1 MLSRKLKKIA
11 LCVVIAALAM
21 ASVVAFVKIGKL
33 EKTKDVGTLS
43 YSIGTINEQ
52 DGKEAKR
59 EHALRTKHL
68 SADKFNKIVIQDKP
82 DVTYQIFYY
91 NADKK
96 FIGKSADLSADT
108 TELEKTQTVETVTE
122 NVKYFRVV
130 IKVTDTAKKVTIFN
144 MNKYVNQVTVTLNK

>member
-21 ASVVAFVKIGKL
+21 ASIVAFVKIGKL

-43 YSIGTINEQ
+43 YSIGSLNAD
-52 DGKEAKR
+52 DGKEIKD
-59 EHALRTKHL
+59 EHSLRSKHL
-68 SADKFNKIVIQDKP
+68 SADKFNKIDIKDKA

-108 TELEKTQTVETVTE
+108 TELEKTQTVETATE

-144 MNKYVNQVTVTLNK
+144 MNKYVKQVTVTLNK

>member
-21 ASVVAFVKIGKL
+21 ASIVAFVKIGKL

-43 YSIGTINEQ
+43 YSIGSLNAD
-52 DGKEAKR
+52 DGKEIKD
-59 EHALRTKHL
+59 EHSLRSKHL
-68 SADKFNKIVIQDKP
+68 SADKFNKIDIKDKA

-144 MNKYVNQVTVTLNK
+144 MNKYVKQVTVTLNK

>member
-1 MLSRKLKKIA
+1 MFWRKFKKIM
-11 LCVVIAALAM
+11 LWVLIAALFTAV
-21 ASVVAFVKIGKL
+21 VVAFVKISKI

-43 YSIGTINEQ
+43 YTIGSLNAD
-52 DGKEAKR
+52 DGKEIKD
-59 EHALRTKHL
+59 EHLLRSKHL
-68 SADKFNKIVIQDKP
+68 SADKFNKIDIKDKA

-108 TELEKTQTVETVTE
+108 TELEKTQIVETATE

-144 MNKYVNQVTVTLNK
+144 MNKYVKQVTVTLNK

>member
-1 MLSRKLKKIA
+1 MLSWKLKKIA

-21 ASVVAFVKIGKL
+21 ASIVAFVKIGKL

-52 DGKEAKR
+52 DGKEAKS
-59 EHALRTKHL
+59 EHALRSKHL

-108 TELEKTQTVETVTE
+108 TELEKTQTVETATE

-144 MNKYVNQVTVTLNK
+144 MNKYVKQVTVTLNK

>member
-1 MLSRKLKKIA
+1 MFWKKFKRVMIWVLLGA
-11 LCVVIAALAM
+11 LVIA
-21 ASVVAFVKIGKL
+21 STVAFVKISKI
-33 EKTKDVGTLS
+33 EKTKDVGITS
-43 YSIGTINEQ
+43 YSIGALDV
-52 DGKEAKR
+52 DGKEIKD
-59 EHALRTKHL
+59 EHALRSKHL

>member
-52 DGKEAKR
+52 DGKEAKS

-144 MNKYVNQVTVTLNK
+144 MNKYVKQVTVTLNK

>member
-52 DGKEAKR
+52 DGKEAKS
-59 EHALRTKHL
+59 EHALRSKHL

-108 TELEKTQTVETVTE
+108 TELEKTQIVETVTE

>member
-1 MLSRKLKKIA
+1 MFWRKFKKIM
-11 LCVVIAALAM
+11 LWVLIAALVTAV
-21 ASVVAFVKIGKL
+21 VVAFVKISKI

-43 YSIGTINEQ
+43 YSIGSLNTD
-52 DGKEAKR
+52 DGKEIKD
-59 EHALRTKHL
+59 EHSFRTKHL
-68 SADKFNKIVIQDKP
+68 GADKFNKIDIKDKA

-108 TELEKTQTVETVTE
+108 TELEKTQTVETATE

-144 MNKYVNQVTVTLNK
+144 MNKYVKQVTVTLNK

>member
-21 ASVVAFVKIGKL
+21 ASVVTFVKIGKL

-52 DGKEAKR
+52 DGTEAES
-59 EHALRTKHL
+59 EHSLRSKHL
-68 SADKFNKIVIQDKP
+68 SADKFDKIVIQDKP

-144 MNKYVNQVTVTLNK
+144 MNKYVKQVTVTLSK

>member
-1 MLSRKLKKIA
+1 MLSRKLKKVA

-52 DGKEAKR
+52 DGKEIKD
-59 EHALRTKHL
+59 EHALRSKHL

-144 MNKYVNQVTVTLNK
+144 MNKYVKQVTVTLSK

>member
-11 LCVVIAALAM
+11 LCLVIAALAM

-33 EKTKDVGTLS
+33 EKTKDVGITS
-43 YSIGTINEQ
+43 YSIGALDV
-52 DGKEAKR
+52 DGKEIKD
-59 EHALRTKHL
+59 EHALRSKHL

-122 NVKYFRVV
+122 NVKYFRMV

-144 MNKYVNQVTVTLNK
+144 MNKYVKQVTVTLSK

>member
-1 MLSRKLKKIA
+1 MFWRKFKKIM
-11 LCVVIAALAM
+11 LWVLIAALVTAV
-21 ASVVAFVKIGKL
+21 VVAFVKISKI

-43 YSIGTINEQ
+43 YTIGSLNAD
-52 DGKEAKR
+52 DGKEIKD
-59 EHALRTKHL
+59 EHSLRSKHL
-68 SADKFNKIVIQDKP
+68 SADKFNKIDIKDKA

-108 TELEKTQTVETVTE
+108 TELEKTQTVETATE

-144 MNKYVNQVTVTLNK
+144 MNKYVKQVTVTLNK

>member
-1 MLSRKLKKIA
+1 
-11 LCVVIAALAM
+11 M
-21 ASVVAFVKIGKL
+21 ASVVTFVKIDKL

-43 YSIGTINEQ
+43 YSIGSLNAD
-52 DGKEAKR
+52 DGKEIKD
-59 EHALRTKHL
+59 EHSLRSKHL
-68 SADKFNKIVIQDKP
+68 SADKFNKIDIKDKA

-108 TELEKTQTVETVTE
+108 TELEKTQTVETATE

-144 MNKYVNQVTVTLNK
+144 MNKYVQQVTVTLNK

>member
-52 DGKEAKR
+52 DGKKAKS
-59 EHALRTKHL
+59 EHSLRSKHL
-68 SADKFNKIVIQDKP
+68 SADKFDKIVIQDKP

-144 MNKYVNQVTVTLNK
+144 MNKYVKQVTVTLNK

>member
-1 MLSRKLKKIA
+1 MLSRNLKKIA

-52 DGKEAKR
+52 DGKEAKS
-59 EHALRTKHL
+59 EHALRSKHL

-108 TELEKTQTVETVTE
+108 TELEKTQSVEKVTE

>member
-1 MLSRKLKKIA
+1 MFWRKFKKIM
-11 LCVVIAALAM
+11 LWVLIAALVTAV
-21 ASVVAFVKIGKL
+21 VVAFVKISKI

-43 YSIGTINEQ
+43 YSIGSLNAD
-52 DGKEAKR
+52 DGKEIKD
-59 EHALRTKHL
+59 EHSLRTKHL
-68 SADKFNKIVIQDKP
+68 SADKFNKIDIKDKA

-96 FIGKSADLSADT
+96 FIGKSEDLSADT
-108 TELEKTQTVETVTE
+108 TELPATQTVNETTE

>member
-1 MLSRKLKKIA
+1 MLSRNLKKIA

-52 DGKEAKR
+52 DGKEAKS

-96 FIGKSADLSADT
+96 FIGKSVDLSADT
-108 TELEKTQTVETVTE
+108 TELEKTQTVETATE

-144 MNKYVNQVTVTLNK
+144 MNKYVKQVTVTLNK

>member
-1 MLSRKLKKIA
+1 MISRKLKKIA

-52 DGKEAKR
+52 DGKEAKS
-59 EHALRTKHL
+59 EHSLRSKHL
-68 SADKFNKIVIQDKP
+68 SADKFDKIVIQDKP

-144 MNKYVNQVTVTLNK
+144 MNKYVKQVTVTLSK

>member
-52 DGKEAKR
+52 DGKEAKS
-59 EHALRTKHL
+59 EHALRSKHL

-108 TELEKTQTVETVTE
+108 TELEKTQTVETATE

-130 IKVTDTAKKVTIFN
+130 KDSRRQN
-144 MNKYVNQVTVTLNK
+144 DDYVRYVEYKNAIVQQF

>member
-1 MLSRKLKKIA
+1 MFWRKFKKIM
-11 LCVVIAALAM
+11 LWVLIAALVTAV
-21 ASVVAFVKIGKL
+21 VVAFVKISKI

-43 YSIGTINEQ
+43 YSIGSLNAD
-52 DGKEAKR
+52 DGKEIKD
-59 EHALRTKHL
+59 EHSFRTKHL
-68 SADKFNKIVIQDKP
+68 SADKFNKIDIKDKA

-108 TELEKTQTVETVTE
+108 TELEKTQIVETATE

-144 MNKYVNQVTVTLNK
+144 MNKYVKQVTVTLNK

>member
-21 ASVVAFVKIGKL
+21 ASVVAFVKIDKL

-43 YSIGTINEQ
+43 YSIGSLNAD
-52 DGKEAKR
+52 DGKEIKD
-59 EHALRTKHL
+59 EHSLRSKHL
-68 SADKFNKIVIQDKP
+68 SADKFNKIDIKDKA

-108 TELEKTQTVETVTE
+108 TELEKTQTVETATE

-144 MNKYVNQVTVTLNK
+144 MNKYVKQVTVTLNK

>member
-1 MLSRKLKKIA
+1 MFWRKFKRVMIWVLLGA
-11 LCVVIAALAM
+11 LVIA
-21 ASVVAFVKIGKL
+21 STVAFIKISKI
-33 EKTKDVGTLS
+33 EKTKDVNALS
-43 YSIGTINEQ
+43 YSIGSLNAD
-52 DGKEAKR
+52 DGKEIKD
-59 EHALRTKHL
+59 EHSLRSKHL
-68 SADKFNKIVIQDKP
+68 SADKFNKIDIKDKA

-108 TELEKTQTVETVTE
+108 TELEKTQTVETAIE

-144 MNKYVNQVTVTLNK
+144 MNKYVKQVTVTLNK

>member
-11 LCVVIAALAM
+11 LCGVIAALAM

-52 DGKEAKR
+52 DGKEAKS

-96 FIGKSADLSADT
+96 FIGKSVDLSADT

-144 MNKYVNQVTVTLNK
+144 MNKYVKQVTVTLNK

>member
-1 MLSRKLKKIA
+1 MFLKKIKRVLIWVLLGA
-11 LCVVIAALAM
+11 LVV

-52 DGKEAKR
+52 DGKEAKS
-59 EHALRTKHL
+59 EHALRSKHL

-82 DVTYQIFYY
+82 NVTYQIFYY

>member
-21 ASVVAFVKIGKL
+21 ASIVAFVKIGKL

-43 YSIGTINEQ
+43 YSIGSLNAD
-52 DGKEAKR
+52 DGKEIKD
-59 EHALRTKHL
+59 EHSLRSKHL
-68 SADKFNKIVIQDKP
+68 SADKFNKIDIKDKA

-96 FIGKSADLSADT
+96 FIGKSEDLSADT
-108 TELEKTQTVETVTE
+108 TELPAMQTVGEATE

-144 MNKYVNQVTVTLNK
+144 MNKYVKQVTVTLNK

>member
-52 DGKEAKR
+52 DGKEAKS
-59 EHALRTKHL
+59 EHALRSKHL

-108 TELEKTQTVETVTE
+108 TELEKTQTVETATE

-144 MNKYVNQVTVTLNK
+144 MNK

>member
-21 ASVVAFVKIGKL
+21 ASIVAFVKIGKL

-52 DGKEAKR
+52 DGKETKS
-59 EHALRTKHL
+59 EHALRSKHL

-108 TELEKTQTVETVTE
+108 TELEKTQTVETATE

-144 MNKYVNQVTVTLNK
+144 MNKYVKQVTVTLNK

>member
-1 MLSRKLKKIA
+1 MLWVL
-11 LCVVIAALAM
+11 IAALVTAV
-21 ASVVAFVKIGKL
+21 VVAFVKISKI
-33 EKTKDVGTLS
+33 EKTKDVNALS
-43 YSIGTINEQ
+43 YSIGSLNAD
-52 DGKEAKR
+52 DGKEIKD
-59 EHALRTKHL
+59 EHSFRTKHL
-68 SADKFNKIVIQDKP
+68 SADKFNKIDIKDKA

-96 FIGKSADLSADT
+96 FIGKSEDLSADT
-108 TELEKTQTVETVTE
+108 TELPATQALGEATE

>member
-1 MLSRKLKKIA
+1 MFWRKFKRVMIWVLLGA
-11 LCVVIAALAM
+11 LVIA
-21 ASVVAFVKIGKL
+21 STVAFVKISKI
-33 EKTKDVGTLS
+33 EKTKDVNALS
-43 YSIGTINEQ
+43 YSIGSLNAD
-52 DGKEAKR
+52 DGKEIKD
-59 EHALRTKHL
+59 EHSFRTKHL
-68 SADKFNKIVIQDKP
+68 NADKFNKIDIKDKA

-96 FIGKSADLSADT
+96 FIGKSEDLSADT

-144 MNKYVNQVTVTLNK
+144 MNKYVKQVTVTLSK

>member
-43 YSIGTINEQ
+43 YSIGTINEE
-52 DGKEAKR
+52 DGKEAKS

-82 DVTYQIFYY
+82 DITYQIFYY

-108 TELEKTQTVETVTE
+108 TELEKTQTVETATE

-144 MNKYVNQVTVTLNK
+144 MNKYVKQVTVTLSK

>member
-52 DGKEAKR
+52 DGKEAKS
-59 EHALRTKHL
+59 EHALRSKHL

-144 MNKYVNQVTVTLNK
+144 MNKYVKQVTVTLNK

>member
-43 YSIGTINEQ
+43 YSIGSLNAD
-52 DGKEAKR
+52 DGKEIKD
-59 EHALRTKHL
+59 EHSLRSKHL
-68 SADKFNKIVIQDKP
+68 SADKFDKIVIQDKP

-108 TELEKTQTVETVTE
+108 TELEKTQTVETATE

-144 MNKYVNQVTVTLNK
+144 MNKYVKQVTVTLSK

>member
-1 MLSRKLKKIA
+1 MFWRKFKKIM
-11 LCVVIAALAM
+11 LWVLIAALVTAV
-21 ASVVAFVKIGKL
+21 VVAFVKISKI

-43 YSIGTINEQ
+43 YSIGSLNAD
-52 DGKEAKR
+52 DGKEIKD
-59 EHALRTKHL
+59 EHSLRTKHL
-68 SADKFNKIVIQDKP
+68 SADKFNKIDIKDKA

-96 FIGKSADLSADT
+96 FIGKSVDLSADT
-108 TELEKTQTVETVTE
+108 TELEKTQTVETATE

-144 MNKYVNQVTVTLNK
+144 MNKYVKQVTVTLNK